1 MAPAR
6 DFGYHRDGDRLLAHL
21 DVAWNQV
28 NEAVVGLHEDVLK
41 RKAVPWARVRF
52 DATRTRWALCAL
64 GHLLATHQ
72 DYLDPDDT

>member
-52 DATRTRWALCAL
+52 DGTLRAGPSSRDASGLSGSR
-64 GHLLATHQ
+64 
-72 DYLDPDDT
+72 